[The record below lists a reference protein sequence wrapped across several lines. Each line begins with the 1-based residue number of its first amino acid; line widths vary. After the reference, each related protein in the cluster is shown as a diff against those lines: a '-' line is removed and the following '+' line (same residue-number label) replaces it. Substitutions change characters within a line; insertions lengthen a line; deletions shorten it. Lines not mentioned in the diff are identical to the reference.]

1 MKNNVYSIVLSMIMA
16 FLNCHASGQNND
28 SFRMEN
34 IEDTICLHR
43 IVLDSI
49 YYESAL
55 VYNTQNTRISG
66 LAVDA
71 AIELFDYDSYVRL
84 ILVDEDTDTEYLVF
98 DAYYPKNMIDTLFN
112 IRQYAHETTSLFNI
126 ATSHLKIEVRNAVC
140 AIENIY
146 YSDKYNTKTPEQY
159 YADKLLNKSIQD
171 SIILECINHRLRQ
184 ENKIWVAGNTSLLQM
199 TYDQRKAILSKN
211 ENNEIPNLQGFEYY
225 IGGVFDLQP
234 YDLNNRERSSY
245 VDDFDWRDRH
255 GQDWTTVVKDQLTC
269 ASCWAFA
276 PISAAENVINLYYN
290 RHLDYDL
297 SEQQLLS
304 CSNAGDCQA
313 RGGFMPTAINYLL
326 NNGVVSENCFPYVN
340 SKVPCNNICS
350 TPDEHI
356 AFSNAPG
363 INTGMDNIKQAIINS
378 GSICIKID
386 NIWHYMAICGFKLLK
401 IGDVVYDGTGTTLPY
416 STTITIGP
424 NSPYIGQNC
433 WLFKNSWGPEWGYD
447 GFGYVITRSDK
458 LLQAYKLVN
467 PISDTLSYQ
476 DIICEDQDGDG
487 YYNWGIGPKPATC
500 PNCPNE
506 PDCDDSDPALGPY
519 DAQYGCTSFC
529 ESGFVNIPLYINGS
543 TTWNTPMQINRDIEI
558 LNGATLNICNTTI
571 WELSSDCSIIVHPG
585 GRLILDGATITNPCG
600 IMWKGIE
607 VWGNNS
613 VHQHEVNGSYLQGY
627 IELKNGAVIEN
638 AKCAVELWQPGDY
651 STTGGI
657 IHATDATFHNNAKAV
672 RALNYTYSPSGGTFV
687 YNGHLHKCT
696 FTIDEDYLG
705 TEPFNNH
712 VELAHIGG
720 FYIKGCSFSAMRSVN
735 GVSPYCMGIEAN
747 TAGFLVDSY
756 CDHPNGSNMSICPEE
771 NLIHSSFSNFYQGIH
786 TSGDGSRACGFIVR
800 NSVFENN
807 TTGLYVFNTGSG
819 TVVNNDF
826 TVDCGSDCDF
836 GIYVEMPGLFIEDN
850 TFHPKTTNTGSPYGI
865 VIVNSKGITDVYNNS
880 FLNLRCGNVA
890 IGDNKVV
897 NNIPSLITE
906 GLTYT
911 CNTNSGNAIDFC
923 VLKDDNTGGI
933 ASPQGTWTVPAGNT
947 FAGSQYHFYN
957 DGTPVIIYYYDINGT
972 NQQPT
977 LVYGVSA
984 SGSQGSN
991 SCHSHYNGGSIS
1003 KSASEKEALA
1013 SDYLSARS
1021 TYNSLLQLYESR
1033 IDGGSTTTQVAD
1045 INNAVPSDMWRL
1057 RSQLLGISPYV
1068 SAEVLTT
1075 AADRYDVFSDPVLF
1089 EILAAN
1095 PDELQHESLISY
1107 LENKE
1112 HPLPTYMT
1120 ELLRQ
1125 IALGFTTR
1133 TALLGQMA
1141 QYSHEYRL
1149 AAGDIVRSCLFDS
1162 ITDLSELRTWLANM
1176 DNLASDRMIVA
1187 SYLQEGDSIH
1197 AFALANMLP
1206 ELYGL
1211 QGDDLADHAD
1221 YMRLIG
1227 MYQTLNRENRT
1238 VHELTDAEIAM
1249 VNGIA
1254 ATGTGTSRAM
1264 AEALL
1269 MERSDENISSSN
1281 CPTMPGNN
1289 GGNKGSEGSTDASM
1303 NEAFGFTASV
1313 SPNPATTWT
1322 TVAYTLPAKAT
1333 SATISLTNALGVTV
1347 ATYELTG
1354 NESQKVL
1361 DLRGLANGVYT
1372 YAVRCGKYS
1381 QTGKIIITK

>member
-1 MKNNVYSIVLSMIMA
+1 
-16 FLNCHASGQNND
+16 
-28 SFRMEN
+28 
-34 IEDTICLHR
+34 
-43 IVLDSI
+43 
-49 YYESAL
+49 
-55 VYNTQNTRISG
+55 
-66 LAVDA
+66 
-71 AIELFDYDSYVRL
+71 
-84 ILVDEDTDTEYLVF
+84 
-98 DAYYPKNMIDTLFN
+98 
-112 IRQYAHETTSLFNI
+112 
-126 ATSHLKIEVRNAVC
+126 
-140 AIENIY
+140 
-146 YSDKYNTKTPEQY
+146 
-159 YADKLLNKSIQD
+159 
-171 SIILECINHRLRQ
+171 
-184 ENKIWVAGNTSLLQM
+184 
-199 TYDQRKAILSKN
+199 
-211 ENNEIPNLQGFEYY
+211 
-225 IGGVFDLQP
+225 
-234 YDLNNRERSSY
+234 
-245 VDDFDWRDRH
+245 
-255 GQDWTTVVKDQLTC
+255 
-269 ASCWAFA
+269 
-276 PISAAENVINLYYN
+276 
-290 RHLDYDL
+290 
-297 SEQQLLS
+297 
-304 CSNAGDCQA
+304 
-313 RGGFMPTAINYLL
+313 
-326 NNGVVSENCFPYVN
+326 
-340 SKVPCNNICS
+340 
-350 TPDEHI
+350 
-356 AFSNAPG
+356 
-363 INTGMDNIKQAIINS
+363 
-378 GSICIKID
+378 
-386 NIWHYMAICGFKLLK
+386 
-401 IGDVVYDGTGTTLPY
+401 
-416 STTITIGP
+416 
-424 NSPYIGQNC
+424 
-433 WLFKNSWGPEWGYD
+433 
-447 GFGYVITRSDK
+447 
-458 LLQAYKLVN
+458 
-467 PISDTLSYQ
+467 
-476 DIICEDQDGDG
+476 
-487 YYNWGIGPKPATC
+487 
-500 PNCPNE
+500 
-506 PDCDDSDPALGPY
+506 
-519 DAQYGCTSFC
+519 
-529 ESGFVNIPLYINGS
+529 
-543 TTWNTPMQINRDIEI
+543 
-558 LNGATLNICNTTI
+558 
-571 WELSSDCSIIVHPG
+571 
-585 GRLILDGATITNPCG
+585 
-600 IMWKGIE
+600 
-607 VWGNNS
+607 
-613 VHQHEVNGSYLQGY
+613 
-627 IELKNGAVIEN
+627 
-638 AKCAVELWQPGDY
+638 
-651 STTGGI
+651 
-657 IHATDATFHNNAKAV
+657 
-672 RALNYTYSPSGGTFV
+672 
-687 YNGHLHKCT
+687 
-696 FTIDEDYLG
+696 
-705 TEPFNNH
+705 
-712 VELAHIGG
+712 
-720 FYIKGCSFSAMRSVN
+720 MRSVN

-897 NNIPSLITE
+897 NNTPSLITE

-957 DGTPVIIYYYDINGT
+957 DGTPVIVYYYDINGT

-984 SGSQGSN
+984 SGTQGTN
-991 SCHSHYNGGSIS
+991 SCHSHYNGGSIT
-1003 KSASEKEALA
+1003 KSASEKETLA

-1045 INNAVPSDMWRL
+1045 INNAVPSDIWRL

-1068 SAEVLTT
+1068 SGEVLTT
-1075 AADRYDVFSDPVLF
+1075 AADRYDVFTDPVLF

-1095 PDELQHESLISY
+1095 PDELQYESLISY

-1120 ELLRQ
+1120 EMLRQ
-1125 IALGFTTR
+1125 IALGITTR

-1238 VHELTDAEIAM
+1238 VLELTDAEIAM

>member
-1 MKNNVYSIVLSMIMA
+1 MNKTIFSIALAMTMA
-16 FLNCHASGQNND
+16 FLNCQASDQNND

-34 IEDTICLHR
+34 IGDTTCLHR

-49 YYESAL
+49 YYESSL
-55 VYNTQNTRISG
+55 VYNTQGTRVSG

-71 AIELFDYDSYVRL
+71 AMELFDYDSYVRL

-98 DAYYPKNMIDTLFN
+98 DAYYPKNMIDTMFN

-126 ATSHLKIEVRNAVC
+126 ATSHLKIEVGNAVC

-159 YADKLLNKSIQD
+159 YADKLLNKTIQD

-234 YDLNNRERSSY
+234 YDLDNRERSSY

-255 GQDWTTVVKDQLTC
+255 GQNWTTVAKNQFSC
-269 ASCWAFA
+269 NSCWAFA
-276 PISAAENVINLYYN
+276 PISAAENVINLYFN
-290 RHLDYDL
+290 RHLDYNL

-313 RGGFMPTAINYLL
+313 RGGSMPTAINYLL

-350 TPDEHI
+350 NPNERVSFNNT
-356 AFSNAPG
+356 SNISVG
-363 INTGMDNIKQAIINS
+363 TDNIKQTIINN
-378 GSICIKID
+378 GSICIKVISL
-386 NIWHYMAICGFKLLK
+386 WHYMAVCGFKLLN
-401 IGDVVYDGTGTTLPY
+401 IGDIVYDGTDTILSY
-416 STTITIGP
+416 SHITIGP

-433 WLFKNSWGPEWGYD
+433 WLFKNSWGSAWGNN
-447 GFGYVITRSDK
+447 GFGYVITGNNN
-458 LLQAYKLVN
+458 LTQAYKLMN

-529 ESGFVNIPLYINGS
+529 ESGYINTPLYINES
-543 TTWNTPMQINRDIEI
+543 TTWNTPKQINRDIEI

-571 WELSSDCSIIVHPG
+571 WELSSDCSIIIHPG

-607 VWGNNS
+607 VWGDS
-613 VHQHEVNGSYLQGY
+613 HTHQHEVNGGYLQGY
-627 IELKNGAVIEN
+627 IELKNGAIIEN

-657 IHATDATFHNNAKAV
+657 IHATDATFRNNAKAV

-735 GVSPYCMGIEAN
+735 GVLPYCMGIEAN

-897 NNIPSLITE
+897 NNTPSLITE

-957 DGTPVIIYYYDINGT
+957 DGTPVIVYYYDINGT

-984 SGSQGSN
+984 SGTQGTN
-991 SCHSHYNGGSIS
+991 SCHSHYNGGSIT
-1003 KSASEKEALA
+1003 KSASEKETLA

-1045 INNAVPSDMWRL
+1045 INNAVPSDIWRL

-1068 SAEVLTT
+1068 SGEVLTT
-1075 AADRYDVFSDPVLF
+1075 AADRYDVFTDPVLF

-1120 ELLRQ
+1120 EMLRQ
-1125 IALGFTTR
+1125 IALGITTR

-1238 VHELTDAEIAM
+1238 VLELTDAEIAM

>member
-1 MKNNVYSIVLSMIMA
+1 
-16 FLNCHASGQNND
+16 
-28 SFRMEN
+28 MEN
-34 IEDTICLHR
+34 IGDTICLHR

-55 VYNTQNTRISG
+55 VYNTQNTRVSG

-84 ILVDEDTDTEYLVF
+84 ILVDEDSDTEYLVF
-98 DAYYPKNMIDTLFN
+98 DAYYPKNMIDTMFN

-126 ATSHLKIEVRNAVC
+126 ATSHLQIEVGNAVC

-159 YADKLLNKSIQD
+159 YADKLLNKTIQD

-234 YDLNNRERSSY
+234 YDLDNRERSSY

-255 GQDWTTVVKDQLTC
+255 GQNWTTVAKNQFSC
-269 ASCWAFA
+269 NSCWAFA
-276 PISAAENVINLYYN
+276 PISAAENVINLYFN

-297 SEQQLLS
+297 SEQELLS

-378 GSICIKID
+378 GSICILID

-401 IGDVVYDGTGTTLPY
+401 IGDVVYDGTGTTLPN

-433 WLFKNSWGPEWGYD
+433 WLFKNSWGPEWGDD

-607 VWGNNS
+607 VWGDS
-613 VHQHEVNGSYLQGY
+613 HTHQHEVNGGYLQGY
-627 IELKNGAVIEN
+627 IELKNGAIIEN

-657 IHATDATFHNNAKAV
+657 IHATDATFRNNAKAV

-897 NNIPSLITE
+897 NNTPSLITE

-984 SGSQGSN
+984 SGTQGSN
-991 SCHSHYNGGSIS
+991 SCHSHYNGGSIT
-1003 KSASEKEALA
+1003 KSASEKETLA

-1254 ATGTGTSRAM
+1254 ASGTGTSRAM
-1264 AEALL
+1264 AKALL

-1289 GGNKGSEGSTDASM
+1289 GGNKGLEGSTDASL
-1303 NEAFGFTASV
+1303 NEALGFTASV

>member
-1 MKNNVYSIVLSMIMA
+1 MGIDSTFYSSGLVCSITDGSVSGLSATADIK
-16 FLNCHASGQNND
+16 LYSYEGY
-28 SFRMEN
+28 
-34 IEDTICLHR
+34 IR
-43 IVLDSI
+43 ILLCDLDHEQD
-49 YYESAL
+49 YL
-55 VYNTQNTRISG
+55 VY
-66 LAVDA
+66 
-71 AIELFDYDSYVRL
+71 E
-84 ILVDEDTDTEYLVF
+84 
-98 DAYYPKNMIDTLFN
+98 AYYPLNRLDTLYHIEDYAYESNMLYNLSNVIVRVEIHNGECYFN
-112 IRQYAHETTSLFNI
+112 RMSYYNTPYALDKDRFEKEKRQLKKVQDSVFLSSLNQRIKEEDFLWI
-126 ATSHLKIEVRNAVC
+126 AGATSISEL
-140 AIENIY
+140 Y
-146 YSDKYNTKTPEQY
+146 
-159 YADKLLNKSIQD
+159 
-171 SIILECINHRLRQ
+171 
-184 ENKIWVAGNTSLLQM
+184 
-199 TYDQRKAILSKN
+199 YDQRKDMLPKN
-211 ENNEIPNLQGFEYY
+211 TENEIPNLQGLEYY
-225 IGGVFDLQP
+225 KGGVFEVLTDSVQ
-234 YDLNNRERSSY
+234 NRTTYTSNY
-245 VDDFDWRDRH
+245 VDEFDWRNRH
-255 GQDWTTVVKDQLTC
+255 GENWLTPSKIQ
-269 ASCWAFA
+269 SCTHCWVFC
-276 PISAAENVINLYYN
+276 PVSVAESSVNLYFNQHINYN
-290 RHLDYDL
+290 L
-297 SEQQLLS
+297 SEQHVAS
-304 CSNAGDCQA
+304 CSGGNLGYCD
-313 RGGFMPTAINYLL
+313 RGRISYSVSYIANQ
-326 NNGVVSENCFPYVN
+326 GVVLESCFPYAGQDPPATPCGN
-340 SKVPCNNICS
+340 SCNNPS
-350 TPDEHI
+350 EVVSFNSYSSVQKNVDL
-356 AFSNAPG
+356 
-363 INTGMDNIKQAIINS
+363 IKKAVIEN
-378 GSICIKID
+378 GP
-386 NIWHYMAICGFKLLK
+386 ICGGIESLDHFMSIIGFKTLRA
-401 IGDVVYDGTGTTLPY
+401 GDTLY
-416 STTITIGP
+416 HNYQSNNYTIVQP
-424 NSPYIGQNC
+424 NDPRIGQTA
-433 WLFKNSWGPEWGYD
+433 WLFKNSYGTGWGNNGCAYFLPQLNDLYG
-447 GFGYVITRSDK
+447 
-458 LLQAYKLVN
+458 LYKLVT
-467 PISDTLSYQ
+467 PESLVYDDSD
-476 DIICEDQDGDG
+476 IVCEDRDGDG

-529 ESGFVNIPLYINGS
+529 ESGYVNIPLYINGS
-543 TTWNTPMQINRDIEI
+543 TTWNTPKQINRDIEI

-571 WELSSDCSIIVHPG
+571 WELSSDCSIIIHPG

-607 VWGNNS
+607 VWGDS
-613 VHQHEVNGSYLQGY
+613 HTHQHEVNGGYLQGY
-627 IELKNGAVIEN
+627 IELKNGAIIEN

-657 IHATDATFHNNAKAV
+657 IHATDATFRNNAKAV

-984 SGSQGSN
+984 SGTQGSN
-991 SCHSHYNGGSIS
+991 SCHSHYNGGSIT
-1003 KSASEKEALA
+1003 KSASEKETLA

-1120 ELLRQ
+1120 EMLRQ
-1125 IALGFTTR
+1125 IALGITTR

-1197 AFALANMLP
+1197 AFALADMLP

-1238 VHELTDAEIAM
+1238 VLELTDAEIAM